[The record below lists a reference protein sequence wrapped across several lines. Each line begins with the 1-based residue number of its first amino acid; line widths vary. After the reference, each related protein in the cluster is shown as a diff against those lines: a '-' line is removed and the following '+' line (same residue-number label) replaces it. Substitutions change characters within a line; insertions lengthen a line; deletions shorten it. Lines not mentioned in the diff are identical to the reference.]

1 MMARRPPKP
10 ASARTVRRAD
20 DRSNEK
26 LAQDRIRLAKL
37 SPGGAP
43 ERPIPIES
51 SSLVEVRASALEC
64 PRCSGEPRVEE
75 HTAHA
80 FEDDVLRAAHT
91 RCKQCGFERTVWFRI
106 AQRLAN

>member
-10 ASARTVRRAD
+10 ASARTLRRAD
-20 DRSNEK
+20 TRFTAK
-26 LAQDRIRLAKL
+26 LVEDRIRLAKL
-37 SPGGAP
+37 SAGGSAD
-43 ERPIPIES
+43 RPIAVES
-51 SSLVEVRASALEC
+51 SSLVEVRAGALEC
-64 PRCSGEPRVEE
+64 PRCGGEPRVDE

-80 FEDDVLRAAHT
+80 VGDDVLRAAHT